1 MRKKSFFWWIGSC
14 LMVYWKLLKKRAQGE
29 LRLSR
34 FFDKFSIFYPIF
46 DWASARCVACGAK
59 FFGGSFSK
67 KRGKNRPS
75 RGAKIGVRRISG
87 LKAKSLRESDF
98 DYAILVSPPKHFALL
113 SQNRANFARSSSTN
127 PIIRVCSPDQT
138 FGGGK
143 NRRIWLK
150 KRSRTS
156 VCYHGGYPRKG
167 S

>member
-1 MRKKSFFWWIGSC
+1 MNWLVFDG
-14 LMVYWKLLKKRAQGE
+14 LLKIVKKKGSGGITPEPVFWQIFDFLPHFWKC
-29 LRLSR
+29 LRLWQNFWCKIFWGE
-34 FFDKFSIFYPIF
+34 FF
-46 DWASARCVACGAK
+46 
-59 FFGGSFSK
+59 K
-67 KRGKNRPS
+67 KKGKNRPS